1 MEIYLGLIE
10 PGKLTV
16 SVFRDW
22 PIRRFVVFTKLT
34 LIAIPYLEFFDKT
47 NASKLPSP
55 QIMQILEDQ
64 MMQVLSKEL

>member
-1 MEIYLGLIE
+1 M
-10 PGKLTV
+10 
-16 SVFRDW
+16 
-22 PIRRFVVFTKLT
+22 VFTKPT

-47 NASKLPSP
+47 NASKLPSA

>member
-1 MEIYLGLIE
+1 M
-10 PGKLTV
+10 
-16 SVFRDW
+16 
-22 PIRRFVVFTKLT
+22 RFVVFTKPT